1 MEFFIRLDRVAIP
14 PTCVLSGTDVSNTM
28 ASSPPAQTILL
39 VTGANQGLGFHT
51 VKKLAAE
58 QSDYLLLLASR
69 DSSKGTKAAES
80 ISDLASNTRVQS
92 IELDI
97 TSDESIAKAVDEV
110 SSKYGRLD
118 VLFNNAGI
126 AYGGESDPRT
136 EWKKIYEV
144 NVISHFLVTE
154 AFVPLLKKAILPRIV
169 FMSSGLGSI
178 QDNLDPKSPYYGV
191 YPCNPYPVSKA
202 ALNMLAVGTA
212 VKYQKDGFKVN
223 VIDPGFNQTNLNGY
237 NKNAN
242 PNIEDGALEACRII
256 TQGKDGQYST
266 FSSKE
271 GMVKW

>member
-1 MEFFIRLDRVAIP
+1 M
-14 PTCVLSGTDVSNTM
+14 T
-28 ASSPPAQTILL
+28 SSPPAQTIVL

-58 QSDYLLLLASR
+58 QSNYTLLLASR

-80 ISDLASNTRVQS
+80 ISDLASNTSVQS

-97 TSDESIAKAVDEV
+97 TSDESIAKAVDEI
-110 SSKYGRLD
+110 SFKYGRLD

-126 AYGGESDPRT
+126 AYGGESNPRA
-136 EWKKIYEV
+136 EWMKIYEV
-144 NVISHFLVTE
+144 NVASHFLVTE
-154 AFVPLLKKAILPRIV
+154 AFVPLLKKATLPRIV

-178 QDNLDPKSPYYGV
+178 QDNLDPEWPFYGAF
-191 YPCNPYPVSKA
+191 PGNPYTVSKA

-212 VKYQKDGFKVN
+212 VKYQQDGFKVN

-242 PNIEDGALEACRII
+242 PNIEDGAVEACRII
-256 TQGKDGQYST
+256 TQGKEGQYST
-266 FSSKE
+266 FSSRE
-271 GMVKW
+271 GIVNW